1 MNIIYLLAAIGHI
14 ACGITD
20 CLFAYTP
27 NGRFDMKDA
36 KDSKKMS
43 AVFEGM
49 PLERLEIAST
59 LGVLALTVS
68 LFGFL
73 KLSKW
78 MNDFSHTAS
87 LIMYISGIAF
97 IVPIVAHHI
106 CCGVVE
112 WFYVKLGRTE
122 EALSQVL
129 DFFKKTII
137 TAYVGYLG
145 LAVFS
150 ITLAVVILTGNT
162 TLPRWAAIF
171 TTFPLYLIISPTKLP
186 AKGNIANAI
195 MFIFMFIYNII

>member
-1 MNIIYLLAAIGHI
+1 MNIIYLLAALGHVF
-14 ACGITD
+14 CGITD

-27 NGRFDMKDA
+27 NGRFDMRDA

-43 AVFEGM
+43 EVFDGM

-59 LGVLALTVS
+59 FGALALTVS

-73 KLSKW
+73 ELSKW
-78 MNDFSHTAS
+78 MNDFSRIAS
-87 LIMYISGIAF
+87 VIMYISGIAF

-129 DFFKKTII
+129 YFFKKTII
-137 TAYVGYLG
+137 TAYVGYLA

-162 TLPRWAAIF
+162 DLPRWAAVF

-186 AKGNIANAI
+186 AKGNIANAA
-195 MFIFMFIYNII
+195 MFIFFYFI

>member
-1 MNIIYLLAAIGHI
+1 MNIIYLLAALGHI
-14 ACGITD
+14 FCGITD

-36 KDSKKMS
+36 RDSKKMS

-59 LGVLALTVS
+59 FGVLALTVS

-73 KLSKW
+73 ELSKW
-78 MNDFSHTAS
+78 MNNFSHTAS
-87 LIMYISGIAF
+87 VIMYISGIAF

-137 TAYVGYLG
+137 TAYVGYLA

-162 TLPRWAAIF
+162 DLPRWAAVF
-171 TTFPLYLIISPTKLP
+171 TTFPLYLIISPTRLP
-186 AKGNIANAI
+186 AKGNIANAA
-195 MFIFMFIYNII
+195 MFIFMFLA

>member
-1 MNIIYLLAAIGHI
+1 MNIIYLLAALGHI
-14 ACGITD
+14 FCGITD
-20 CLFAYTP
+20 CLFGYTP
-27 NGRFDMKDA
+27 NGRFDMRDA

-43 AVFEGM
+43 AVFDGM

-59 LGVLALTVS
+59 FGALALTVS

-73 KLSKW
+73 ELSKW

-87 LIMYISGIAF
+87 VIMYISGIAF

-137 TAYVGYLG
+137 TAYVGYLA

-162 TLPRWAAIF
+162 DLPRWAAVF

-186 AKGNIANAI
+186 AKGNIANAA
-195 MFIFMFIYNII
+195 MFIFFYFI